1 MATVLPQ
8 DTPIRRAS
16 IADMSI
22 DQVLALVEQMQER
35 RMRQHTLYEAAMAAK
50 AKIKEAKDRER
61 FDHLLKMIEKKLPTI
76 DKSLETVSKYLNEL
90 KVLELVLGG

>member
-50 AKIKEAKDRER
+50 AKIKEAKDAER
-61 FDHLLKMIEKKLPTI
+61 FTHLCRMVEKKLKTI
-76 DKSLETVSKYLNEL
+76 DTNMESVSKYLNEL

>member
-50 AKIKEAKDRER
+50 AKIKEAKDAER
-61 FDHLLKMIEKKLPTI
+61 FTAP
-76 DKSLETVSKYLNEL
+76 
-90 KVLELVLGG
+90 VLVWLRRNLRRSTLTWRV

>member
-16 IADMSI
+16 IGDMSLE
-22 DQVLALVEQMQER
+22 QVLELVEQMQER

-50 AKIKEAKDRER
+50 ALIKEQKDKER
-61 FDHLLKMIEKKLPTI
+61 FEHLLRMTEKKLKTI
-76 DKSLETVSKYLNEL
+76 DTNLESVSKYLNEL